1 MILKKNI
8 TKIFYLFILSH
19 LVIWTLIPSISNLN
33 LPLDTIEALAWGSNL
48 DWGFTKH
55 PPFSAFL
62 VNIVYFIFRATDTA
76 YYFLSQ
82 VCVILSFFIV
92 WKFSQDFFN
101 NKIYPLL
108 SILIL
113 ESLVFFNYTT
123 PEFNVY
129 VCQLPLKAALIYFF
143 WQSINSNKI
152 NYWILVGFLSA
163 LGVLTHYSF
172 TILILSLFIYFIF
185 FLKKN
190 KKILKNFL
198 ISLLIF
204 IVTISPHIIWL
215 FDNNFE
221 TMNYAF
227 KRSGLEN
234 KNLINHLLS
243 PLSFIFK
250 QIGMTIIF
258 FLSLF
263 TLIAYKKFKKFNLKL
278 MDRKLIFLLC
288 INILPLIIILFIS
301 LLSGAKI
308 RTMWMS
314 TFYLFFGVMVF
325 YFFKDL
331 INIKKINNFLYIIC
345 FLFFLSPVTYYY
357 VSISND
363 FKRTDFP
370 GKEISRLVQNKWNE
384 NFVNE
389 IKIVVGDEW
398 FAGNLSYHL
407 DNRPTWFND
416 LSEKANEIKKN
427 YGVIYVGNPKA
438 LKKICPGVF
447 GTIKPNGYCMIG
459 QK

>member
-1 MILKKNI
+1 
-8 TKIFYLFILSH
+8 
-19 LVIWTLIPSISNLN
+19 VIPSISNLN

-62 VNIVYFIFRATDTA
+62 VNIIYFFFGATDTA

-113 ESLVFFNYTT
+113 EALVFFNYTT

-143 WQSINSNKI
+143 WQGINSNKI
-152 NYWILVGFLSA
+152 NYWILIGFLSA

-172 TILILSLFIYFIF
+172 AILILSLFIYFIF

-190 KKILKNFL
+190 KKLLKNFF

-204 IVTISPHIIWL
+204 FVTIFPHIIWL
-215 FDNNFE
+215 IDNNFE
-221 TMNYAF
+221 TINYAL
-227 KRSGLEN
+227 KRSGLES
-234 KNLINHLLS
+234 KNLISHLLS

-258 FLSLF
+258 FLTLF
-263 TLIAYKKFKKFNLKL
+263 TLITFKKFKKFNLKL

-288 INILPLIIILFIS
+288 INILPLLIILFIS

-331 INIKKINNFLYIIC
+331 INVKKISNFLYTIF

-384 NFVNE
+384 NFINE

-416 LSEKANEIKKN
+416 LSDKANEIKKN
-427 YGVIYVGNPKA
+427 YGVIYIGNPKV
-438 LKKICPGVF
+438 LKKICPGVY
-447 GTIKPNGYCMIG
+447 GTIKPTGYCMIG